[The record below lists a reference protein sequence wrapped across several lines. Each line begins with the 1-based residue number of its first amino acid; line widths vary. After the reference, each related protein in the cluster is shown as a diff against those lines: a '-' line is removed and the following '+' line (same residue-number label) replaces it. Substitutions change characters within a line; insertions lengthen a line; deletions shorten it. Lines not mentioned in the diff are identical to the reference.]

1 MDNDRINEYAKYY
14 VENNVTIKDVA
25 DNFDV
30 SKSTVQKGFREL
42 KDINPELLERVNQK
56 RESNQVSGRVKGGNI
71 GKRTVSFTKELANEI
86 AKEMC
91 NKQLT
96 YEEASEIYDIASST
110 LYEMMHSEYIEEQYK
125 IKLAS
130 VAKANKIGVST
141 EQIEE
146 SNKNN
151 GK

>member
-1 MDNDRINEYAKYY
+1 MDNDKINEYAKYY

-25 DNFDV
+25 DTFDV
-30 SKSTVQKGFREL
+30 SKSTVQKGFRKL
-42 KDINPELLERVNQK
+42 KDINPELLERVNEK

-71 GKRTVSFTKELANEI
+71 GKRTVSFTKEFANEI

-110 LYEMMHSEYIEEQYK
+110 LYEMMHSEYIEEPYK
-125 IKLAS
+125 TKLVS
-130 VAKANKIGVST
+130 VAKANKMGVST
-141 EQIEE
+141 EQLEE